1 MSTRDFPHSFKDA
14 LTGWY
19 RKVPSELA
27 LTKAQ
32 RERNSEQLPESDEDR
47 EAIRKVQF
55 KNLWP
60 AFVSGAGL
68 FSDGYVNNSIS
79 TVTVCLSAIYGE
91 TYTESNAISNV
102 AAIAFAGVVFG
113 QLTFGYISD
122 HFARK
127 GGMLI
132 ANVILIFFTILCAAA
147 TWGVTPEGMFT
158 ALTVFRFFLGI
169 GIGAEYPTASV
180 IASEFANQLP
190 VGHRNRYF
198 IWFTHSCV
206 DLGYVISAFVPMVL
220 LWIFSD
226 QRLEVVWRLTLG
238 LGALP
243 IIVLFFMRRKIQN
256 SESYEKTNL
265 KKAKKFPY
273 LLVIKFYWFRLT
285 ISSLI
290 WFIYDFS
297 AYAFALYSSYI
308 LRIIVPGGDLYKTFG
323 WNVVFNLFYLPGTL
337 IGALFADYF
346 GPRVTMTAGLLCQ
359 SIIGFGMT
367 AGYYNLKNNI
377 GSFVV
382 VYGIFTALGEFGA
395 GNNTSVLA
403 SKTSA
408 TPIRGQYYGIA
419 AAVGKVGAFV
429 GTYLFP
435 VIMRNH
441 GGIESDEGIRTTFY
455 VSSALCLFSAA
466 LCLFFCPSVGQEAI
480 DEEDRL
486 FIQYL
491 KDNDYDLSNLGDGT
505 IAQDYEE
512 SGELISETKSVAE
525 IRVHES
531 NTSSNVSKK

>member
-265 KKAKKFPY
+265 KKAKKFPW

-297 AYAFALYSSYI
+297 AYAFASYSSYI

-512 SGELISETKSVAE
+512 SGESISETKSVAE